1 MEKDWKVGEIR
12 EVNGEWC
19 QCIVGND
26 CENCAFTER
35 KCYNFTVNNDP
46 IGNCCG
52 DRRKDN
58 KDVIFK
64 KLEKV
69 GEPYYNSDKKL
80 CQQYKCYT
88 EPLIA
93 DEIVYVFADN
103 RAVIEIKQAN
113 EDKQTM
119 VEKLKEYFA
128 QASKEQLEK
137 DLELLNRFNESGLSV
152 DDFLKENE
160 QKPGIKPFDLEAA
173 RSGKPV
179 CTRDGRKVRILCFD
193 RQYED
198 YNIVALVLCGNRE
211 FVYNYFLNGRWS
223 KEGET
228 NDDLMMLPE
237 NSSELFTPRVG
248 LMIRNIEQ
256 EE

>member
-1 MEKDWKVGEIR
+1 MEIKEGEIF
-12 EVNGEWC
+12 EYNGEWY
-19 QCIVGND
+19 QCIVENG
-26 CENCAFTER
+26 CKNCAFNER
-35 KCYNFTVNNDP
+35 ECYTIVNE
-46 IGNCCG
+46 CSA

-58 KDVIFK
+58 KNVIFK

-69 GEPYYNSDKKL
+69 GEPYTHYCPSGRIIYFQRYKIFNKL
-80 CQQYKCYT
+80 YSHNT
-88 EPLIA
+88 EYIMC
-93 DEIVYVFADN
+93 DINEDGIVS
-103 RAVIEIKQAN
+103 IEIKQN
-113 EDKQTM
+113 KEDMSNTETLWYGPDKT
-119 VEKLKEYFA
+119 EAKSLKL
-128 QASKEQLEK
+128 SNL
-137 DLELLNRFNESGLSV
+137 
-152 DDFLKENE
+152 
-160 QKPGIKPFDLEAA
+160 KPFSLEAA
-173 RSGKPV
+173 KAGKPV

-248 LMIRNIEQ
+248 LIIRNIEQ